1 MEILPDLVR
10 RFTFRIKPEI
20 SSVKI
25 CQNAEIVFL
34 EIVFENDNREQLI
47 KRENLGFIMEDEY
60 EFTFHPKNFISENV
74 SRYLALDDYS
84 LINVSDCLFTV
95 SGIDEML
102 KNHKLG

>member
-1 MEILPDLVR
+1 
-10 RFTFRIKPEI
+10 
-20 SSVKI
+20 
-25 CQNAEIVFL
+25 
-34 EIVFENDNREQLI
+34 
-47 KRENLGFIMEDEY
+47 MEDEY